1 MEKEV
6 MGKEEDGGEERPLI
20 LPLCCLHC
28 TESKSLISTLIHYR
42 GAENDFSA
50 VLNPV
55 QTPNYTL
62 GLHKSKVLEGQE
74 RANEASDQSLFAP
87 HEKVLQSVCRRAV

>member
-6 MGKEEDGGEERPLI
+6 TGKEEDGGAERPLI

-28 TESKSLISTLIHYR
+28 TESKSLISNLTVELQGFLNR
-42 GAENDFSA
+42 
-50 VLNPV
+50 LNPV

-62 GLHKSKVLEGQE
+62 GLYKSKVLGGQE
-74 RANEASDQSLFAP
+74 RANEASDLSLFTP
-87 HEKVLQSVCRRAV
+87 HEKVLQSVWRRPV